1 MTEEQMTRRTPISG
15 RANRSD
21 ERIRLIEEAV
31 LMVRGEWPGV
41 ATGLCETV
49 NRATGIGIGPADER
63 EETIERT
70 ADEAVRIVEGLYGPE
85 AAVEV
90 RRLAAVGPECAGPAG
105 GHAGRR
111 HRRLRLPSLSRRG

>member
-1 MTEEQMTRRTPISG
+1 MTIRTPISS
-15 RANRSD
+15 RANRGD

-49 NRATGIGIGPADER
+49 NRATGLTIAPAAER
-63 EETIERT
+63 EEAIERT
-70 ADEAVRIVEGLYGPE
+70 ADEAVRFVEGVYGHE
-85 AAVEV
+85 AALDV
-90 RRLAAVGPECAGPAG
+90 RRRASEDEGSAESP
-105 GHAGRR
+105 HDGRH